1 MATTNVKSN
10 VCVKCGG
17 PSTRG
22 KPLSL
27 VGSTKGKREGH
38 QEGEHPLDKL
48 LQQSRTLQLE
58 TLTKTLE
65 NNAREN
71 APTYIHSYCRT
82 FLNNKCRPKRASKTQ
97 EAISAKRVVPQN
109 VSSTTRPT
117 AVGFNFKSQCF
128 IALKSVYTGLRF
140 SAEAAAIPNWVLVTF
155 SRLGRDAAGGGG
167 GGSGGAVSPP
177 GGGG

>member
-1 MATTNVKSN
+1 MATTSVKSN

-17 PSTRG
+17 LSTREQ
-22 KPLSL
+22 PLSL

-97 EAISAKRVVPQN
+97 EEAISAKRVVPQN
-109 VSSTTRPT
+109 VSSTTRST
-117 AVGFNFKSQCF
+117 AVGFNFKSQGFYCTDECVYDKKTPSPQQ
-128 IALKSVYTGLRF
+128 IRKMSEPKIQLHLLLPLKSV
-140 SAEAAAIPNWVLVTF
+140 
-155 SRLGRDAAGGGG
+155 
-167 GGSGGAVSPP
+167 VSEMTCIQNQ
-177 GGGG
+177 